1 MSLTEFRFS
10 FLIANDLKR
19 LNDLGSSQFYID
31 VCVRYMVFFLEPG
44 GEPSPGGT
52 TLPLSMTFLPTPC
65 CWQRPCPWSQASS
78 RRVKSRRVGGEESDL
93 GAGSLHVLPLQT
105 RGSFLFFVLLI
116 GPRFLCMQ
124 NKDKFGPVL
133 WLFCRGV
140 GRRGCTVG
148 RLGRRG
154 GGAAANS
161 GRTGNWMLSKNVG
174 NFGFAYTFLK
184 SS

>member
-10 FLIANDLKR
+10 FLIANDIKR

-105 RGSFLFFVLLI
+105 HAAVQGS
-116 GPRFLCMQ
+116 
-124 NKDKFGPVL
+124 
-133 WLFCRGV
+133 
-140 GRRGCTVG
+140 
-148 RLGRRG
+148 
-154 GGAAANS
+154 
-161 GRTGNWMLSKNVG
+161 
-174 NFGFAYTFLK
+174 
-184 SS
+184 